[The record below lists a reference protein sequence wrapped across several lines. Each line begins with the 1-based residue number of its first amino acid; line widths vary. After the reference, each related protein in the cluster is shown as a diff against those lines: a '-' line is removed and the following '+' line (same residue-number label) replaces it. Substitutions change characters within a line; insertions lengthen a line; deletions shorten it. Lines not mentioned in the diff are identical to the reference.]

1 MNDKGILIKNIYYM
15 LTYAFHVLRQTN
27 YEEIEVEDFDNIHD
41 MFASIL
47 GKGIARQ
54 LKQGL
59 YREYITREEDLS
71 VKRGKILIPGT
82 IKNRLQHKQKLNC
95 EYDELSE
102 NNIFNQILKTTMMCL
117 LRQPNVKPERKSALK
132 KELLLFNTVDYIE
145 PYEIRWDRL
154 RFQKNNQE
162 YKMLLNICDL
172 VLEGLLLSTEPGS
185 MKMAAF
191 LDEQRMCRLYEKFI
205 LEYYRYHHP
214 ELHPNPDQIE
224 WDTDEEKLD
233 LLPAMQTDITLKTGD
248 KTLIIDAKY
257 YSHTLQ
263 TQFDVQTIHSGNL
276 YQIYTYVNNL
286 KARKS
291 GEVSGMLLYAR
302 TEELIQPN
310 SQFTISGNRITVK
323 TLDLNLPFNA
333 IADQL
338 ESITGEYFTEGVRL
352 RGNNG

>member
-47 GKGIARQ
+47 GKGVARQ

-59 YREYITREEDLS
+59 YREYVTNNEDLS
-71 VKRGKILIPGT
+71 VKRGKIVIHGT

-95 EYDELSE
+95 EFDELSE

-117 LRQPNVKPERKSALK
+117 VRQPNVKAERKSILK
-132 KELLLFNTVDYIE
+132 KALLMFDSVEYIE
-145 PYEIRWDRL
+145 PYEIRWDKL

-162 YKMLLNICDL
+162 YRMLLNICDL
-172 VLEGLLLSTEPGS
+172 VLEGLLLSTEAGDV
-185 MKMAAF
+185 KMATF

-205 LEYYRYHHP
+205 LEYYRYHHS
-214 ELHPNPDQIE
+214 ELHPNPDQID
-224 WDTDEEKLD
+224 WDTDEGKLD
-233 LLPAMQTDITLKTGD
+233 LLPTMQTDITLKTKN

-257 YSHTLQ
+257 YAHNLQ
-263 TQFDVQTIHSGNL
+263 IQFDTQSIHSGNL

-286 KARKS
+286 KAKKQ
-291 GEVSGMLLYAR
+291 GKVAGMLLYAK
-302 TEELIQPN
+302 TDELIQPN
-310 SQFTISGNRITVK
+310 NQFVISGNQITVT
-323 TLDLNLPFNA
+323 TLDLNLPFTA
-333 IADQL
+333 IAEQL
-338 ESITGEYFTEGVRL
+338 ERIVGDFFVEETKMTG
-352 RGNNG
+352 

>member
-1 MNDKGILIKNIYYM
+1 M

-27 YEEIEVEDFDNIHD
+27 YEEMEVEDFDNIHD
-41 MFASIL
+41 MFAAIL
-47 GKGIARQ
+47 GKGVSRQ

-59 YREYITREEDLS
+59 YREYGTKDEDLS
-71 VKRGKILIPGT
+71 VKRGKIIIPGT

-95 EYDELSE
+95 EFDELSE

-117 LRQPNVKPERKSALK
+117 IRQANVKQEHKSILK
-132 KELLLFNTVDYIE
+132 KALLLFDSVDYIK

-162 YKMLLNICDL
+162 YRMLLNICDL
-172 VLEGLLLSTEPGS
+172 VLEGLLLSTEKGDV
-185 MKMAAF
+185 KMASF

-205 LEYYRYHHP
+205 LEYYRHHHP
-214 ELHPNPDQIE
+214 ELHPNPDQID

-233 LLPAMQTDITLKTGD
+233 LLPTMQTDITLKNTE

-257 YSHTLQ
+257 YAHTLQ
-263 TQFDVQTIHSGNL
+263 TQYDVQSIHSGNL
-276 YQIYTYVNNL
+276 YQIYTYVSNL
-286 KARKS
+286 KATRHVK
-291 GEVSGMLLYAR
+291 VAGMLLYAK

-310 SQFTISGNRITVK
+310 NQYEISGNQITVS
-323 TLDLNLPFNA
+323 TLDLNLPFTA

-338 ESITGEYFTEGVRL
+338 ENIVRNYFRSEICKTG
-352 RGNNG
+352 